1 MATAQ
6 VARTGQTPRRRDPPR
21 PTVTKRAAPTEATPD
36 QPVKKQKLSE
46 PYVRDSQYILRK
58 HKGKPASMVIHLHPK
73 HFRFANQD
81 GSFAYNSPMK
91 FVLEHLKHNTVP
103 HEILEELLESKVQFY
118 DGCLIVEVHNHRGA
132 GGKKQSPRDKNAD
145 KEKFSMHNYNEHITP
160 SPYAPYPSKAQAA
173 AEAQEAEKANN
184 TTPERPKGKET
195 EGPHITT
202 MVLHPTEQTK
212 HAEIMILAR
221 TPISELRNKKKPG
234 DSATSD
240 GTAQASAPLTPGGS
254 AGASEKMVMTQDE
267 LYSFQADA
275 LVTTEPPLY
284 LEPARDADETHAV
297 IKMLENPLHSGKPPS
312 PRERKRT
319 TAEVAADDAQAA
331 EAERRMLIM
340 DERIKPSARAAN
352 GAATSDNQ
360 SAAASL
366 GFSRFKTIEMVR
378 QNHEKAEREK
388 KEEEARLAVE
398 KRQFEEQA
406 ATQQK
411 LLQQKQRES
420 MIYQKQQQAQQQRQ
434 MAAQQQ
440 ADMLRQQQMQ
450 AQQAQQQ
457 AQQQQ
462 QQANMMQN
470 HGHPGQN
477 NMMQNQQANF
487 QHPQIAGVQ
496 GSPIPRQQSQTP
508 MMQSSP
514 MVQQGGF
521 PMVPQASNTGAGS
534 PARPASATRQHP
546 GVAMARNASQQAPGS
561 RNHTPQMVN
570 TPSMAQAMP
579 GRQLSQTPRL
589 QPGSPDVGMSQ
600 TPNGM
605 MMQGGGHMNQN
616 LTPAQIAMLTT
627 QRELNAGQGMPN
639 GQMPAGNPANLTPE
653 HIQFAHNMAKIQQ
666 AFQHYQRLWQE
677 QSSIGNVENAQKA
690 KEQAIQLQ
698 RKMHTMKAQ
707 MAQRQQMAGN
717 AGSPGVNMQQQ
728 TPQMGHAH
736 PGHQQQ
742 QNQQQIQAMQ
752 MQQMQAMQ
760 QQQQQQQGNMQD
772 MNGMSVQQQQQNQ
785 VQARE
790 QFALRHHQ
798 GQQQLNAL
806 FKQHNGQIPPQVIA
820 SLPPW
825 LKQMLHQQQQKQQQ
839 VRAQAQAR
847 MHAGQHQQQQM
858 QPQQG
863 GGVVGNEQYVAH
875 LQRMQNQLGMQ
886 MGQPPQQQTPG
897 GSMNMAMNM
906 NNMQQF
912 GNPQQQ
918 QQGQNDPL
926 NAPFAAM
933 ANALQRGGGPGMQ

>member
-1 MATAQ
+1 M
-6 VARTGQTPRRRDPPR
+6 RN
-21 PTVTKRAAPTEATPD
+21 
-36 QPVKKQKLSE
+36 
-46 PYVRDSQYILRK
+46 SQYILRK
-58 HKGKPASMVIHLHPK
+58 HKGKPASMTIHLHPS
-73 HFRFANQD
+73 HFRFENQD
-81 GSFAYNSPMK
+81 GSFAYDSPMR
-91 FVLEHLKHNTVP
+91 FVLQHLKNGTVP
-103 HEILEELLESKVQFY
+103 HEIIEELLSAKVQFY
-118 DGCLIVEVHNHRGA
+118 DGCLIVAVHNHRGA
-132 GGKKQSPRDKNAD
+132 GGKKQSPRDKSAD

-173 AEAQEAEKANN
+173 AEAQALEKAND
-184 TTPERPKGKET
+184 TTPERPKGKEKD
-195 EGPHITT
+195 GPHVSTI
-202 MVLHPTEQTK
+202 VLHPTEQTK
-212 HAEIMILAR
+212 HAELMILAR

-234 DSATSD
+234 DSTTPGAQDAT
-240 GTAQASAPLTPGGS
+240 TQPSAPLTPGGS
-254 AGASEKMVMTQDE
+254 TSAQSEKMAMDQND
-267 LYSFQADA
+267 LYSFQSDQ

-284 LEPARDADETHAV
+284 LEPARDPDEAQG
-297 IKMLENPLHSGKPPS
+297 ILDLLENPLHSGKPPS

-340 DERIKPSARAAN
+340 DERIKPSARTAT

-388 KEEEARLAVE
+388 KEEEARVAVE

-406 ATQQK
+406 ANQQK
-411 LLQQKQRES
+411 LLQQKQRETLL
-420 MIYQKQQQAQQQRQ
+420 YQKQQQAQQQRQ

-440 ADMLRQQQMQ
+440 ADLLRQQQMQ
-450 AQQAQQQ
+450 AQQQAQHQQ
-457 AQQQQ
+457 QQQQ

-470 HGHPGQN
+470 HGHPSQN

-605 MMQGGGHMNQN
+605 MMQGGGQMNQN
-616 LTPAQIAMLTT
+616 LTPAQVAMLTT

-639 GQMPAGNPANLTPE
+639 GQMPAGNPASMTPE
-653 HIQFAHNMAKIQQ
+653 HIQFAQHMAKMQQ

-677 QSSIGNVENAQKA
+677 QSSIGNHENAAKM
-690 KEQAIQLQ
+690 KEQALQLQ
-698 RKMHTMKAQ
+698 RKMAQMKSQ
-707 MAQRQQMAGN
+707 MAQRQQMAAN
-717 AGSPGVNMQQQ
+717 ASTPGVNMQQQ

-736 PGHQQQ
+736 PGQQQ
-742 QNQQQIQAMQ
+742 QNQQQMQMQQ
-752 MQQMQAMQ
+752 MQQMQAMQQHQQQQ

-772 MNGMSVQQQQQNQ
+772 PNGMSAQQQAQA
-785 VQARE
+785 QARE

-798 GQQQLNAL
+798 GQQQLNQL
-806 FKQHNGQIPPQVIA
+806 FKQHNGQVPPHIIA
-820 SLPPW
+820 GLPPY
-825 LKQMLHQQQQKQQQ
+825 LKQMMHQQQQKQQQ

-847 MHAGQHQQQQM
+847 LHTGQHQQQQM
-858 QPQQG
+858 QQQQGG

-886 MGQPPQQQTPG
+886 MGQPQQQQTPG
-897 GSMNMAMNM
+897 GSMNMAMGM

-912 GNPQQQ
+912 GNQQQQQQ

-933 ANALQRGGGPGMQ
+933 ANALQRGGGQGM